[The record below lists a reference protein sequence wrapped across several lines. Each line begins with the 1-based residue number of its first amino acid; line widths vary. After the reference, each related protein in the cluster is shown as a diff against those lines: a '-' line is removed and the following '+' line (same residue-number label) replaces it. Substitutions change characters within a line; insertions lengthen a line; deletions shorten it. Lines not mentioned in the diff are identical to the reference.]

1 MCARTVA
8 LGDREIE
15 RWEAVKERL
24 KDLVRELPLEGGEE
38 LLALEKEVRSEPR
51 LKALVVELGQ
61 KWPSLVLYKQVG
73 GVPATNNVAER
84 AIGRTKVRV
93 KSIRGFKSE
102 EGSLNA
108 FALTQWL
115 YTPALQHDAASLLQA
130 A

>member
-73 GVPATNNVAER
+73 GVPATKNVAER

-102 EGSLNA
+102 AGSLSA
-108 FALTQWL
+108 FALTPTP
-115 YTPALQHDAASLLQA
+115 YTP
-130 A
+130 